1 MIDDWAHYGALFACI
16 CICVSM
22 FMLLVR
28 AVLGKTIF
36 DRILAVNVF
45 GTNVVLLIV
54 LLAYVFDTSSFI
66 DMALVYAFLNF
77 VATVAL
83 LRFFRYGRFSNEPA
97 EDIDEV

>member
-1 MIDDWAHYGALFACI
+1 MISVLLVVCLV
-16 CICVSM
+16 ICVSM
-22 FMLLVR
+22 LMLLAR
-28 AVLGKTIF
+28 AVLGPTIF

-54 LLAYVFDTSSFI
+54 MIAYASETSSFI

-83 LRFFRYGRFSNEPA
+83 LRFFRYGRFSNEESISDA
-97 EDIDEV
+97 DKD